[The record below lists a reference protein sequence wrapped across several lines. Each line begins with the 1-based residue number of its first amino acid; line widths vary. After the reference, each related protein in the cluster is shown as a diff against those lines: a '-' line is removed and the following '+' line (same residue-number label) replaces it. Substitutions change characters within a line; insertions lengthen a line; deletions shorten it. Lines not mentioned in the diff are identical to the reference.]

1 MSLIII
7 VAMETIK
14 HKRGAVNS
22 NGLVFWAYGN
32 SYPNNE
38 YWVTPEKFNDLY
50 KKRQDT
56 TKKNYDENK
65 EKRSLQ
71 RKERRKNNREE
82 YLLVAK
88 AGRERNKEKIKE
100 YFRNY
105 YKNHKDRVALAN
117 KKWREKNWAKM
128 SGLLA
133 KYRTKKV
140 AQTPDLSSESK
151 MITAIFFEQAQ
162 RLSKTIGIP
171 FEVDHIIPISLG
183 GFHSP
188 SNLQVIPR
196 SLNRKKHNKKI
207 FVLYEKNS

>member
-1 MSLIII
+1 
-7 VAMETIK
+7 METIK

-56 TKKNYDENK
+56 TKKNYDENR

-117 KKWREKNWAKM
+117 KKWREKNWARM
-128 SGLLA
+128 SELLA

-140 AQTPDLSSESK
+140 AQTPDLSTESK
-151 MITAIFFEQAQ
+151 MIIAIFFEQAQ

-207 FVLYEKNS
+207 FVWSEKNS

>member
-1 MSLIII
+1 
-7 VAMETIK
+7 METIK

-140 AQTPDLSSESK
+140 AQTPDLSTESK
-151 MITAIFFEQAQ
+151 MIIAIFFEQAQ

-207 FVLYEKNS
+207 FVWSEKNS

>member
-7 VAMETIK
+7 VGMETIK

-22 NGLVFWAYGN
+22 NGLVFWAYGKC
-32 SYPNNE
+32 YPNNE

-50 KKRQDT
+50 KKRQNT
-56 TKKNYDENK
+56 TKKNYDENR

-117 KKWREKNWAKM
+117 KKWREKNWARM

-140 AQTPDLSSESK
+140 AQTPDLSNESK
-151 MITAIFFEQAQ
+151 MIISSLFEQAQ
-162 RLSKTIGIP
+162 RLSKIIGIP
-171 FEVDHIIPISLG
+171 FEVDHINPISLG
-183 GFHSP
+183 GIHAP

-196 SLNRKKHNKKI
+196 SINRKKHNKKI
-207 FVLYEKNS
+207 FVWSEKNS

>member
-1 MSLIII
+1 
-7 VAMETIK
+7 METIK

-117 KKWREKNWAKM
+117 KKWREKNWARM

-140 AQTPDLSSESK
+140 AQTPDLSTESK
-151 MITAIFFEQAQ
+151 MIIAIFFEQAQ

-207 FVLYEKNS
+207 FVWSEKNS

>member
-1 MSLIII
+1 
-7 VAMETIK
+7 METIK

-117 KKWREKNWAKM
+117 KKWREKNWARM

-151 MITAIFFEQAQ
+151 MIIAIFFEQAQ

-207 FVLYEKNS
+207 FVWSEKNS